1 MGETH
6 IDLNHIQN
14 PKCLSQISFGM
25 QISGIEQVFAFI
37 QMNPI
42 N

>member
-6 IDLNHIQN
+6 IDLNNIQN
-14 PKCLSQISFGM
+14 PKCLTQISFGI
-25 QISGIEQVFAFI
+25 QISGIKPVFAFI